1 MISLAAAE
9 RAAAWIEK
17 AVDAGARLITGG
29 ERRGAQL
36 SPALLAKVPRTTAL
50 FKEEVF
56 APIVFL
62 NPYDTFDEAIAAVN
76 DSRYGLQAAVFT
88 KDWGRITQ
96 AFREIEAG
104 AVLINEATSWRAE
117 HMPYGGVKDS
127 GTGREGLRSAIESMT
142 EERMLIAQ
150 F

>member
-1 MISLAAAE
+1 
-9 RAAAWIEK
+9 
-17 AVDAGARLITGG
+17 
-29 ERRGAQL
+29 
-36 SPALLAKVPRTTAL
+36 VPRTTAL
-50 FKEEVF
+50 FKEEAF

-127 GTGREGLRSAIESMT
+127 GTGREGLRYAIESMT
-142 EERMLIAQ
+142 EERMLVAQ

>member
-1 MISLAAAE
+1 MEDVAPDL
-9 RAAAWIEK
+9 
-17 AVDAGARLITGG
+17 DLC
-29 ERRGAQL
+29 AQE
-36 SPALLAKVPRTTAL
+36 A
-50 FKEEVF
+50 F

-62 NPYDTFDEAIAAVN
+62 NPYETFDEAIAAVN

-127 GTGREGLRSAIESMT
+127 GFGREGGT
-142 EERMLIAQ
+142 EGLQCYTVVKNVSHLTA
-150 F
+150 